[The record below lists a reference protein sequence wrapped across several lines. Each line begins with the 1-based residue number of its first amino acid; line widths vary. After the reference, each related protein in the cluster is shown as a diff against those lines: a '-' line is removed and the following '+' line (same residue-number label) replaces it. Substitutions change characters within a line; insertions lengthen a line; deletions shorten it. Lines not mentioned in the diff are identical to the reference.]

1 MTDRCFLATFHPL
14 VHNAGGRLA
23 VERFGLPPFID
34 GSCRRE
40 PDLESPCP
48 SITAT
53 CRAGGFAPRLHPG
66 DTVAYLTVKGTYGA
80 DAFPGWRLVAVLN
93 VEKRFETHDLAAAWY
108 CSKGLALPSN
118 CIVGGN
124 PPKPLEL
131 TNGHPPAEIR
141 ARFPIASEP
150 ERAIRLWD
158 AGYRQRIA
166 KWPVFLV
173 CRATLLDL
181 HAPPQIVESDL
192 LAVFGRIPGT
202 LTPPLITRRQLDDL
216 IQAAR
221 HR

>member
-1 MTDRCFLATFHPL
+1 M
-14 VHNAGGRLA
+14 V
-23 VERFGLPPFID
+23 
-34 GSCRRE
+34 
-40 PDLESPCP
+40 
-48 SITAT
+48 
-53 CRAGGFAPRLHPG
+53 
-66 DTVAYLTVKGTYGA
+66 YLTVKGAYGA
-80 DAFPGWRLVAVLN
+80 DTFPGWRLVAVLN

-108 CSKGLALPSN
+108 CSKSLALPSN
-118 CIVGGN
+118 CIVEGN

-158 AGYRQRIA
+158 AGYRQRVA
-166 KWPVFLV
+166 KWPVFLICNTV
-173 CRATLLDL
+173 LLDL

-202 LTPPLITRRQLDDL
+202 LTPPLITRGRLDDL

>member
-1 MTDRCFLATFHPL
+1 
-14 VHNAGGRLA
+14 V
-23 VERFGLPPFID
+23 V
-34 GSCRRE
+34 
-40 PDLESPCP
+40 
-48 SITAT
+48 
-53 CRAGGFAPRLHPG
+53 
-66 DTVAYLTVKGTYGA
+66 YLTVKGAYGA
-80 DAFPGWRLVAVLN
+80 DTFPGWRLVAVLN

-108 CSKGLALPSN
+108 CSKSLALPSN
-118 CIVGGN
+118 CIVEGN

-158 AGYRQRIA
+158 AGYRQRVA
-166 KWPVFLV
+166 KWPVFLICNTV
-173 CRATLLDL
+173 LLDL

-202 LTPPLITRRQLDDL
+202 LTPPLITRGRLDDL